1 MRIGCASLISIVEA
15 AAVWLDTVSLPQ
27 EPAALSELLPAGKS
41 ALVMSIMGIP
51 GYEKTS
57 RKARSSATSPPSSSM
72 PLARPGA
79 LRRSIEDLEIVAAHL
94 AVRMNDL
101 HQPGDRPPY
110 RLPIARVQVHAQRYP
125 CRAAVAVFYGDPR
138 TAALKALGIS

>member
-101 HQPGDRPPY
+101 HQPGDR
-110 RLPIARVQVHAQRYP
+110 L
-125 CRAAVAVFYGDPR
+125 R
-138 TAALKALGIS
+138 TAFRSRAFRCTPSGIRVERQWRSSTATHAPRR